1 GALGPLW
8 YPFPMTARGQ
18 IEPATKMALA
28 DLMHITLGAIDT
40 LLMLSI
46 LGFGAAALGKRFRS
60 TRS

>member
-1 GALGPLW
+1 
-8 YPFPMTARGQ
+8 MTARGQ